1 MRPGPQAQL
10 GLMERLMPRV
20 PTVTFVLIPISDVTR
35 GHGTHSLPVVWG
47 GHLRAFLERLPE
59 P

>member
-1 MRPGPQAQL
+1 
-10 GLMERLMPRV
+10 MERLMPRV